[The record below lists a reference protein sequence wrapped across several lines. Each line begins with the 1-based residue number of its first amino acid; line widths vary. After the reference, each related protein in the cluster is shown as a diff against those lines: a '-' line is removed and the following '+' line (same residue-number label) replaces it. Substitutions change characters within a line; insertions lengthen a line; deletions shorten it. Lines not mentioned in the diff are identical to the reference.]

1 MKPKKADIR
10 KVTRGFQITLP
21 TSFRERC
28 GVEIGDFVEVVE
40 VGGALLVRPVAFT
53 RQDAQAALDDIFA
66 EADTTGDQSVTTA
79 SDEEAIA
86 IAKTEIKSRRKSS
99 RPRKP

>member
-40 VGGALLVRPVAFT
+40 IGNVLLVRPVT
-53 RQDAQAALDDIFA
+53 LDRQEAQAMLNEIFA
-66 EADTTGDQSVTTA
+66 EADTAKNQNLAVT
-79 SDEEAIA
+79 SDDEAIA
-86 IAKTEIKSRRKSS
+86 IAQAEIKARRKSS
-99 RPRKP
+99 TSRKS